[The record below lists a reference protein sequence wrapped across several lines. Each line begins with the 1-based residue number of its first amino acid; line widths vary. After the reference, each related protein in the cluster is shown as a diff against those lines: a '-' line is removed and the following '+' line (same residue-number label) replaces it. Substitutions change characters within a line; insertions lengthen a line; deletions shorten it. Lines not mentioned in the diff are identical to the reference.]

1 MVQTNNAFT
10 TTDGPGVIPAAAQFT
25 PVEVAHLHLVAA
37 FKEMTLHRAAS
48 GRADAVDLER
58 RLSRVQDV
66 LKAVHTHVDAV
77 VAPAIIDT
85 NHLHSPVLVGYAEE
99 FIGEFERCSAL
110 FRSAEDRS
118 QGRGASS

>member
-25 PVEVAHLHLVAA
+25 PVQVAHLHLVAA
-37 FKEMTLHRAAS
+37 FKERRAAS

-85 NHLHSPVLVGYAEE
+85 NPLRSPILVGYAEE